1 MSRELTVA
9 IAGAGIAGFA
19 AAASFAQRGAQV
31 TVYERSE
38 TPREFGAG
46 IYLKENSLPV
56 LESLG
61 VLDRILQ
68 NGERIRSARIVDER
82 GEEIVRRSLEGERM
96 YVVLRSVLHDAL
108 RDAALDGGV
117 QLVTNTT
124 VVGATHHGEL
134 QFADGATVSADLV
147 VGADGVNS
155 CVRNSLGLTKSLRT
169 LPDGATRL
177 LIPRDEEP
185 KASEYWSG
193 NLRLGIA
200 PCSADQSYVFLIG
213 PEEDTRCGAVP
224 VDAAYWVSRFPS
236 LEHVFDRVSRTV
248 GVHHA
253 HSHVVCHQWAAG
265 RVAIIGDAAHAQPPN
280 LGQGA
285 GIAIAAAWELARSV
299 EDSDDVESRLV
310 DWERRVRP
318 SIDGVQ
324 KYTTL
329 YSYAGYYWPKPALR
343 LRSTFFHW
351 LSNVHVTGRAWEYWW
366 RGATV
371 APKPVRTAQDI

>member
-1 MSRELTVA
+1 MSRDLTVA
-9 IAGAGIAGFA
+9 VAGAGIAGLA
-19 AAASFAQRGAQV
+19 AAASFARRGAQV

-56 LESLG
+56 LEALG

-82 GEEIVRRSLEGERM
+82 GEEIVKRSLNGERM
-96 YVVLRSVLHDAL
+96 FVVLRSVLHDAL
-108 RDAALDGGV
+108 RDAALGSGV

-124 VVGATHHGEL
+124 VAAARPCGDL
-134 QFADGATVSADLV
+134 QFADDTNVSADLV

-155 CVRNSLGLTKSLRT
+155 CVRNSLGLTKSIRA

-177 LIPRDEEP
+177 LIPREEGP
-185 KASEYWSG
+185 VACEYWSG
-193 NLRLGIA
+193 DMRLGIA

-213 PEEDTRCGAVP
+213 PEEDARCGAVP
-224 VDAAYWVSRFPS
+224 VDTEYWVSRFPS
-236 LEHVFDRVSRTV
+236 LDHIFDRISRTA

-253 HSHVVCHQWAAG
+253 HSHVVCHEWVAG
-265 RVAIIGDAAHAQPPN
+265 RVAVIGDAAHAQPPN

-299 EDSDDVESRLV
+299 EHSDTVENRLV

-324 KYTTL
+324 KYTTF
-329 YSYAGYYWPKPALR
+329 YSYTGYYWPKPALR
-343 LRSTFFHW
+343 LRSELFHW
-351 LSNVHVTGRAWEYWW
+351 LSNVHVTARAWEYWW
-366 RGATV
+366 RGGTV
-371 APKPVRTAQDI
+371 APKPTRTAEGL